1 MNFPDYRAFCD
12 QISTQRRKGRGVPQK
27 ACILFSAALC
37 ALLFSALRLFGS
49 GLSGLGIARHALAMA
64 KRENPS
70 TWKKQL
76 HRKGAEDTKGR
87 KGKT

>member
-1 MNFPDYRAFCD
+1 
-12 QISTQRRKGRGVPQK
+12 
-27 ACILFSAALC
+27 
-37 ALLFSALRLFGS
+37 
-49 GLSGLGIARHALAMA
+49 LSGLGIARHALAMA